1 MTNDIKLHF
10 PTLNQKVHNKPL
22 VYLDNAATTQKPIEV
37 IQAVNNYYNTLN
49 SNVHRGNHYL
59 SQMATEAFESA
70 RKCVQEFISAKH
82 AHEIIFTRGTT
93 EAINLVAASFS
104 RAYIH
109 AHDEIIVSGM
119 EHHSN
124 IVPWQ
129 LAAEQCGAVI
139 KVIPVLANGEPDMEA
154 YKQLFSPRTKIVSIT
169 HVSNVLGTIN
179 PIKQIISIA
188 HSHGVPVLVDG
199 AQGIKSCRVNVQ
211 DLDCD
216 FYCFSGHKIYAPMG
230 IGVLYGKEEYLNAMP
245 PYQGG
250 GEMIRKVSFE
260 KTTFNDLPYK
270 YEAGTPN
277 VGGAIGLKAAIEFMQ
292 HIGIDELIRHDEELL
307 AYAMQQI
314 PSVEGIRLIGT
325 APHKAAVLSFLLG
338 NSHPADAGTLLDM
351 MGIAVRTGHH
361 CAEPLMDIYGIPG
374 TIRASFAVYNTHEDI
389 DLFVN
394 ALLKTN
400 QLLQA

>member
-37 IQAVNNYYNTLN
+37 IQAVSNYYNTMN

-59 SQMATEAFESA
+59 SQMATEAFEGA
-70 RKCVQEFISAKH
+70 RKCVQHFISAKH
-82 AHEIIFTRGTT
+82 SHEIIFTRGTT

-139 KVIPVLANGEPDMEA
+139 KVIPVLDNGEPDMEA
-154 YKQLFSPRTKIVSIT
+154 YTQLFSPRTKIVCIT

-179 PIKQIISIA
+179 PIKQIINIA
-188 HSHGVPVLVDG
+188 HGYGVPVLVDG

-211 DLDCD
+211 DMDCD

-277 VGGAIGLKAAIEFMQ
+277 VGGAIGLQAAIEFMQ

-314 PSVEGIRLIGT
+314 LSIEGIRLIGT

-338 NSHPADAGTLLDM
+338 SSHPADAGTLLDM

-374 TIRASFAVYNTHEDI
+374 TVRASFAVYNTHEDI
-389 DLFVN
+389 DIFIN
-394 ALLKTN
+394 ALLKTK